1 MSLADAI
8 AQTGGTPSA
17 FTKETPAGTSVEGRV
32 VSADIQQ
39 RRNYED
45 PNKLETWDDGNPKQQ
60 VRIVVDTGQ
69 PHQDPEWKGT
79 TERAI
84 YVKWW
89 GEQKQALIGAV
100 RSAGDT
106 DVREGGWFKA
116 AHTHDRPSDNPRL
129 NDEKLFSYDYRQPSA
144 DAGLALGGGQQV
156 NTATGEVTG
165 QQTAQQA
172 QQVAQPAVQQQPAA
186 PQQAVQQQVAQQ
198 VAQQPAQQQVDPAAV
213 DKAKQMVGLGL
224 DDVTIANATGID
236 ATVVASLRNLP

>member
-100 RSAGDT
+100 RAAGDT

-165 QQTAQQA
+165 QQQPAQQA
-172 QQVAQPAVQQQPAA
+172 QQVAQQPAVQQQAQPAA
-186 PQQAVQQQVAQQ
+186 
-198 VAQQPAQQQVDPAAV
+198 QPQVDPAAV

-224 DDVTIANATGID
+224 DDMTIANATGID

>member
-100 RSAGDT
+100 RAAGDT

-165 QQTAQQA
+165 QQQPAQQA
-172 QQVAQPAVQQQPAA
+172 QQVAQQPAVQQQ
-186 PQQAVQQQVAQQ
+186 
-198 VAQQPAQQQVDPAAV
+198 AQQPAAQPQVDPAAV

-224 DDVTIANATGID
+224 DDMTIANATGID

>member
-100 RSAGDT
+100 RAAGDT

-165 QQTAQQA
+165 QQPAQQVAQQPAVQQQA
-172 QQVAQPAVQQQPAA
+172 QQVAQQPAVQQQAQPAA
-186 PQQAVQQQVAQQ
+186 
-198 VAQQPAQQQVDPAAV
+198 QPAQQQVDPAAV

-224 DDVTIANATGID
+224 DDMTIANATGID